1 MESNIKNGLIEDSS
15 FLEEINPQTTS
26 ECTIEFKKAER
37 RSLEGAI
44 AMGKIAHIYKTKFKK
59 TREEFVLWCEKELLI
74 KEVTANKLIRNYEV
88 FAGNA
93 ISYNNLCKNISLNKI
108 EIITSLCE
116 NELTKFEDGKELRY
130 FKIDRDEENRRKF
143 NTYHMD
149 NFTEQYKDSLEDI
162 TLQELRELVKDYKIT
177 NDLIKE
183 KKQELKESEQ
193 KLIDTYKELET
204 VSAETDKIKYVQST
218 IGNIVTS
225 SNKLDIL
232 FEDDY
237 KPIIQ
242 DVDMKKELEVNLIHI
257 RDKIN
262 NLLNEINLE
271 KYNCGNI
278 IDIENYTTEG

>member
-1 MESNIKNGLIEDSS
+1 LSTPRVDVD
-15 FLEEINPQTTS
+15 T
-26 ECTIEFKKAER
+26 
-37 RSLEGAI
+37 EG
-44 AMGKIAHIYKTKFKK
+44 
-59 TREEFVLWCEKELLI
+59 
-74 KEVTANKLIRNYEV
+74 
-88 FAGNA
+88 
-93 ISYNNLCKNISLNKI
+93 
-108 EIITSLCE
+108 
-116 NELTKFEDGKELRY
+116 
-130 FKIDRDEENRRKF
+130 RRKF

-149 NFTEQYKDSLEDI
+149 NFIEQNKNNLEDI
-162 TLQELRELVKDYKIT
+162 TLQDLKALVKEYRIT

-204 VSAETDKIKYVQST
+204 VSAETDKIKYIQSA

-242 DVDMKKELEVNLIHI
+242 DVDIKKELEVNLVHI

-278 IDIENYTTEG
+278 IDVENYTIEG

>member
-1 MESNIKNGLIEDSS
+1 MESNIENNLIENHNFLDKVNPKTLNDCKVEARKGDS
-15 FLEEINPQTTS
+15 LAYQGVL
-26 ECTIEFKKAER
+26 R
-37 RSLEGAI
+37 
-44 AMGKIAHIYKTKFKK
+44 MGKSFFIAKKICNGDRGKFSEWCKEVSYAEGYVNRIIRIYEIYMSNTDSM
-59 TREEFVLWCEKELLI
+59 CNLI
-74 KEVTANKLIRNYEV
+74 KENGINRI
-88 FAGNA
+88 NA
-93 ISYNNLCKNISLNKI
+93 LISLCDYKMTYYKDNKKLSSP
-108 EIITSLCE
+108 IIDTDTE
-116 NELTKFEDGKELRY
+116 G
-130 FKIDRDEENRRKF
+130 RRKF
-143 NTYHMD
+143 DTFHMD
-149 NFTEQYKDSLEDI
+149 NFIEQNKDNLEDI
-162 TLQELRELVKDYKIT
+162 TLQDLKALVKEYKIT

-237 KPIIQ
+237 RPIIQ

-271 KYNCGNI
+271 KYNYGNI

>member
-1 MESNIKNGLIEDSS
+1 
-15 FLEEINPQTTS
+15 
-26 ECTIEFKKAER
+26 
-37 RSLEGAI
+37 
-44 AMGKIAHIYKTKFKK
+44 
-59 TREEFVLWCEKELLI
+59 
-74 KEVTANKLIRNYEV
+74 
-88 FAGNA
+88 
-93 ISYNNLCKNISLNKI
+93 
-108 EIITSLCE
+108 
-116 NELTKFEDGKELRY
+116 
-130 FKIDRDEENRRKF
+130 
-143 NTYHMD
+143 MD
-149 NFTEQYKDSLEDI
+149 NFIEQYKDNLEDI
-162 TLQELRELVKDYKIT
+162 TLQDLKALVKEYKIT

-183 KKQELKESEQ
+183 KKEALKESEQ
-193 KLIDTYKELET
+193 KLADTYKELESL
-204 VSAETDKIKYVQST
+204 SAETDKIKYIQST

-271 KYNCGNI
+271 KYNYENI

>member
-1 MESNIKNGLIEDSS
+1 MESNIKNDLISTS
-15 FLEEINPQTTS
+15 NFLNEINPQS
-26 ECTIEFKKAER
+26 NIECKLEFKKSEKR
-37 RSLEGAI
+37 TYEGVLG
-44 AMGKIAHIYKTKFKK
+44 MGKSAHIYKTQFCN
-59 TREEFVLWCEKELLI
+59 TREDFILWCKDVSYSEGAVNKFIKCYEIFSKNNSQYYNSLKSLELS
-74 KEVTANKLIRNYEV
+74 KLS
-88 FAGNA
+88 A
-93 ISYNNLCKNISLNKI
+93 IN
-108 EIITSLCE
+108 SLCE
-116 NELTKFEDGKELRY
+116 VEYKYYEDNRKLD
-130 FKIDRDEENRRKF
+130 KPKVDRDSEDRRKF

-149 NFTEQYKDSLEDI
+149 NFIEQNKDNLEDI
-162 TLQELRELVKDYKIT
+162 TLQELKKLVKDYKIT

-193 KLIDTYKELET
+193 KLAETYEELAT
-204 VSAETDKIKYVQST
+204 LSAETDKLKYVQST
-218 IGNIVTS
+218 IGNIVAS

-242 DVDMKKELEVNLIHI
+242 DVDMKKELEVNLVHI

>member
-1 MESNIKNGLIEDSS
+1 MESNIANSLIESS
-15 FLEEINPQTTS
+15 DFLEEINPKTVD
-26 ECTIEFKKAER
+26 ECTVEFKKCEQI
-37 RSLEGAI
+37 SIQGFI
-44 AMGKIAHIYKTKFKK
+44 GMGKVAHIYKTNLCNTQEDFS
-59 TREEFVLWCEKELLI
+59 LWCEKELSI
-74 KEVTANKLIRNYEV
+74 KAGTVYKLIRVYEI
-88 FAGNA
+88 FAENSA
-93 ISYNNLCKNISLNKI
+93 TYKNLCKITSLNKLD
-108 EIITSLCE
+108 IISSLCE
-116 NELTKFEDGKELRY
+116 AKLTNISDGEELRY
-130 FKIDRDEENRRKF
+130 FKIDRDEENRRIF

-149 NFTEQYKDSLEDI
+149 NFVEQHKDNLEDM
-162 TLQELRELVKDYKIT
+162 TTQELKELIKDYKIT

-193 KLIDTYKELET
+193 KLIDTYKELKT

-271 KYNCGNI
+271 KYNYENI
-278 IDIENYTTEG
+278 VEVETM

>member
-1 MESNIKNGLIEDSS
+1 MENNIVNNLVSESD
-15 FLEEINPQTTS
+15 FLKKVNPKTPA
-26 ECTIEFKKAER
+26 ECSVEFKKGEFR
-37 RSLEGAI
+37 TYEGI
-44 AMGKIAHIYKTKFKK
+44 LAMGKSAHIYKTQFCN
-59 TREEFVLWCEKELLI
+59 TREEFIYWCEKELSYTESNVNKFIKCYEIFSQNAQQNYNLI
-74 KEVTANKLIRNYEV
+74 QNLRIGKLDV
-88 FAGNA
+88 M
-93 ISYNNLCKNISLNKI
+93 
-108 EIITSLCE
+108 TSLCE
-116 NELTKFEDGKELRY
+116 TEYRYYEDNKKLSVPKVDRY
-130 FKIDRDEENRRKF
+130 EDERRKF
-143 NTYHMD
+143 NTFHMD
-149 NFTEQYKDSLEDI
+149 NFIEQNKDNLEDI
-162 TLQELRELVKDYKIT
+162 TLQDLKALVKEYKIT

-204 VSAETDKIKYVQST
+204 VSAETDKIKYIQSA

-262 NLLNEINLE
+262 DLLNEINLE

>member
-1 MESNIKNGLIEDSS
+1 MNTRKAIHDFAKFKSKSTINLKIEELRNILQIHEYYKNIYFWKPAKTQKTKIQREKED
-15 FLEEINPQTTS
+15 
-26 ECTIEFKKAER
+26 TIDIK
-37 RSLEGAI
+37 L
-44 AMGKIAHIYKTKFKK
+44 GKIKINYWYKYYEDN
-59 TREEFVLWCEKELLI
+59 R
-74 KEVTANKLIRNYEV
+74 KLDKPKV
-88 FAGNA
+88 
-93 ISYNNLCKNISLNKI
+93 
-108 EIITSLCE
+108 
-116 NELTKFEDGKELRY
+116 
-130 FKIDRDEENRRKF
+130 DRDSEDRRKF

-149 NFTEQYKDSLEDI
+149 NFIEQNKDNLEDI
-162 TLQELRELVKDYKIT
+162 TLQELKKLVKDYKIT

-193 KLIDTYKELET
+193 KLAETYEELAT
-204 VSAETDKIKYVQST
+204 LSAETDKLKYVQST
-218 IGNIVTS
+218 IGNIVAS

-242 DVDMKKELEVNLIHI
+242 DVDMKKELEVNLVHI